1 MERYEGEVLRCLEGR
16 SSFSQEMLARL
27 IARAEA
33 DLNQTRQEYAKAL
46 QQAED
51 ERELARQVRDCYK
64 QFCGWAEE
72 FELAP
77 LARKRVI
84 LSQLL
89 EKVELGKGYQVTVHV
104 KLTYKQFLELCQ
116 TEETSENSLR
126 NATDGNVA

>member
-1 MERYEGEVLRCLEGR
+1 
-16 SSFSQEMLARL
+16 MLARL
-27 IARAEA
+27 IAKAEA

-51 ERELARQVRDCYK
+51 ERELARQVRDYYK

-89 EKVELGKGYQVTVHV
+89 DRVELGKGYKVTLHL
-104 KLTYKQFLELCQ
+104 KLTYRQFLGLI
-116 TEETSENSLR
+116 EN
-126 NATDGNVA
+126 